1 MAMRLTPDIKYLV
14 IAPDGPGSKGDEA
27 MLTGCLSL
35 LGGDHVALITPRNAF
50 WKDVLVGRTCLF
62 DELYIPLEEIA
73 DQITFPLKLVVVG
86 ADTLD
91 GSCGLEASLCRLRA
105 VQAAV
110 DAGGEAWVFCSMRSD
125 VPPEICQTL
134 RGLSEQVHFFLRDE
148 VSMRNFCQI
157 MGKGGSYFPDFA
169 FFCKPLLMPRAQN
182 LKREIVSARGNRPV
196 VGLEMSETM
205 FRSFHTEIT
214 DENRKLFAQF
224 VVERVLQAVPEAF
237 VVFLCHDTRS
247 WSEHWSDAQYA
258 QVAYNYLVQKGYGL
272 RAAIQPANFTHV
284 ELLDFINVCDV
295 LVCGRMHMSI
305 TAYRAGVLP
314 VIVTGTGKNY
324 IMVEKVK
331 GMCLNRLGTAEFQL
345 HSLEELDE
353 KLNEF
358 FQHKDHWNRQLAEKN
373 QSNGQKDAEYGE
385 WFRKSLR
392 VKPMAAADHSELLLD
407 EACSCMERSAQLQGE
422 LARLEQENRELAGMN
437 QELMARLEQ
446 ENRELAGMNQELTK
460 RKQDLEN
467 AIAQYAN
474 QEQQLRE
481 KLKDAETGNEA
492 LLLQNYEKDTKIFN
506 QTNRINELESWE
518 VIWRQRSNT
527 LDQVYASRTWRYTH
541 KIVTILRKLFPAG
554 SWQSKLVGS
563 ILRVPLRF
571 EHWVRDKIHQKKLEK
586 QRRQYFQNL
595 GVLCF
600 PQTDKPLVS
609 IVIPVYNQ
617 FDYTLRC
624 LESILR
630 TCEGLDYE
638 VILADDCSTDETRRI
653 SEKVQGIHVVRNETN
668 LRFLRNCN
676 HAAESARGDY
686 ILFLNNDTVV
696 HENWLQS
703 LLSLMEENPKCGMAG
718 SKLIFADGRLQ
729 EAGGIVWNDGSAWNY
744 GRLQDPENS
753 EFNYVKEVDY
763 ISGCSIMIRAQLWKQ
778 LGGFDERF
786 APAYCEDSD
795 LAFQVR
801 AAGYQVLYQPLSVVT
816 HYEGVSNGTDV
827 ASGQKQYQIV
837 NKKKLFEKWKNVLQK
852 EHFKEGENVF
862 RARERSAKKPCLLM
876 VDHYVPT
883 YDQDAGSRTVFE
895 YLKLFV
901 KMGYDVKFIP
911 DNFNRSE
918 PYTTTLQQMGIEVL
932 YGPWYAQHWKEW
944 VLENARQ
951 IEYVFL
957 NRPHISVKYIDF
969 LRQVTSARIIYYGHD
984 LHFLREE
991 RQYEI
996 TKDPALLESSAKWR
1010 AIELSLMRKADMAYY
1025 PSSIE
1030 EAYIHN
1036 ISPDIRVKAIPAY
1049 IYTDVETPEYKLSR
1063 RKDLMFIGGF
1073 GHTPNVDAV
1082 EWLAKEIWPLVR
1094 AERKDICVHI
1104 LGSHPPKEIEAMNA
1118 PDFQV
1123 HGFVSDEELNQ
1134 FYAECRMSIVPL
1146 RYGAGIKGK
1155 VVEAMKNG
1163 IPVVTT
1169 SVGSEGIT
1177 GCEEF
1182 LAVCDD
1188 AEAFAR
1194 KILDLYEDEQDLSR
1208 MSELECAYIRDH
1220 FSPENA
1226 MNTIKEDFS

>member
-1 MAMRLTPDIKYLV
+1 MSKVTVIMPSYNHQKYVGQAIESVLKQTYQDFQLEIVDDASEDDSWKIIQSYSDSRIHAVRMEKNTGFAHFHRTVRKVTTEYTAVICSDDVWAPDKLEKQMAYLEQHPDVDACFTWVNMIGEDGTPFEKVTDFYWKIFDQSNRSRCEWLNIFFYHGNCLCFPSCVIRTKAYGKYQMLQDGLASLHDFYEWAALLVHGGNLHVLEERLTSFRVRDNSANESGDKPQTSIRSNNELPVVLKLYRDLDEKDFLQVFPQASQFVKDGQIVLDYALAQLLLSGPDQLCYKAVGYEI
-14 IAPDGPGSKGDEA
+14 
-27 MLTGCLSL
+27 LSQAAA
-35 LGGDHVALITPRNAF
+35 DPEKWAKIQ
-50 WKDVLVGRTCLF
+50 
-62 DELYIPLEEIA
+62 ELY
-73 DQITFPLKLVVVG
+73 
-86 ADTLD
+86 
-91 GSCGLEASLCRLRA
+91 
-105 VQAAV
+105 
-110 DAGGEAWVFCSMRSD
+110 
-125 VPPEICQTL
+125 
-134 RGLSEQVHFFLRDE
+134 
-148 VSMRNFCQI
+148 
-157 MGKGGSYFPDFA
+157 
-169 FFCKPLLMPRAQN
+169 
-182 LKREIVSARGNRPV
+182 
-196 VGLEMSETM
+196 
-205 FRSFHTEIT
+205 
-214 DENRKLFAQF
+214 
-224 VVERVLQAVPEAF
+224 
-237 VVFLCHDTRS
+237 
-247 WSEHWSDAQYA
+247 
-258 QVAYNYLVQKGYGL
+258 GYGL
-272 RAAIQPANFTHV
+272 K
-284 ELLDFINVCDV
+284 ELSRQMLQWDV
-295 LVCGRMHMSI
+295 FSAVDTSKKQQAMLYIDWGEGFKEEDRLKTLSYVMPDGSFEASFLLPEGGRSVKGL
-305 TAYRAGVLP
+305 TYYPDYGTLREYRILQVYSDQGPLCWKPDSAVQTDGWDVFSTFAPNYHFSSENGADLSTNMRR
-314 VIVTGTGKNY
+314 VT
-324 IMVEKVK
+324 IK
-331 GMCLNRLGTAEFQL
+331 GMCRMRDVEHLAVERD
-345 HSLEELDE
+345 ELI
-353 KLNEF
+353 
-358 FQHKDHWNRQLAEKN
+358 
-373 QSNGQKDAEYGE
+373 
-385 WFRKSLR
+385 
-392 VKPMAAADHSELLLD
+392 
-407 EACSCMERSAQLQGE
+407 
-422 LARLEQENRELAGMN
+422 RELA
-437 QELMARLEQ
+437 ES
-446 ENRELAGMNQELTK
+446 
-460 RKQDLEN
+460 KQK
-467 AIAQYAN
+467 I
-474 QEQQLRE
+474 EQQL
-481 KLKDAETGNEA
+481 LTI
-492 LLLQNYEKDTKIFN
+492 YEKDTQIFN

-518 VIWRQRSNT
+518 VIWRQRSDI

-541 KIVTILRKLFPAG
+541 KLVTMARKVLPAG
-554 SWQSKLVGS
+554 SLRSRVVGGM
-563 ILRVPLRF
+563 LRIPLRF
-571 EHWVRDKIHQKKLEK
+571 EHWVRDQYHQIQQKQ
-586 QRRQYFQNL
+586 QRRAYFRSL
-595 GVLCF
+595 GILSF
-600 PQTDKPLVS
+600 PQSEHPDVS

-617 FDYTLRC
+617 FDYTIRC

-638 VILADDCSTDETRRI
+638 VILADDCSTDETRSI
-653 SEKVQGIHVVRNETN
+653 AEKVHGIHVVRNQTN

-676 HAAESARGDY
+676 HAAESARGKY

-696 HENWLQS
+696 YENWLQS
-703 LLSLMEENPKCGMAG
+703 LLSLMESRPDCGMAG
-718 SKLIFADGRLQ
+718 SKLVFADGRLQ
-729 EAGGIVWNDGSAWNY
+729 EAGGILWNDGSAWNY

-763 ISGCSIMIRAQLWKQ
+763 ISGCSILIRAGLWKQ
-778 LGGFDERF
+778 LGGFDDRF

-801 AAGYQVLYQPLSVVT
+801 AAGYKVLYQPLSVVT
-816 HYEGVSNGTDV
+816 HYEGVSNGTDLS
-827 ASGQKQYQIV
+827 SGQKKYQEI
-837 NKKKLFEKWKNVLQK
+837 NQKKFLEKWQEVLAQD
-852 EHFKEGENVF
+852 HFENAQNVF
-862 RARERSAKKPCLLM
+862 CARERSAQKPCLLM

-901 KMGYDVKFIP
+901 KMGYNVKFIP

-944 VLENARQ
+944 VKENAAHIQ
-951 IEYVFL
+951 YVFL

-1177 GCEEF
+1177 GCEDF

-1194 KILDLYEDEQDLSR
+1194 KILDLYENEQALAR
-1208 MSELECAYIRDH
+1208 MSEQECKYIREH